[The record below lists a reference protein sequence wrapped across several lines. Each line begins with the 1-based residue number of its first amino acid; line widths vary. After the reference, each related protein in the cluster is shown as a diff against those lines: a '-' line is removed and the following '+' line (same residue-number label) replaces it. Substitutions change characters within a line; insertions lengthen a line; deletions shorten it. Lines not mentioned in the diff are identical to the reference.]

1 MRLNFSYCTPE
12 RIEEGVRRLGEVLA
26 WRVADVR

>member
-12 RIEEGVRRLGEVLA
+12 MIEVGIRRLSEV
-26 WRVADVR
+26 VAGAISA